1 MNGAAGGKGPSG
13 GAVTGVA
20 PSADTQRSATG
31 PTPARLTARQRR
43 LQLIQPADVT
53 RGFAAAVAESWRQH
67 RLEVIAVAL
76 LGVAGLIFPAPI
88 WLVGFLLWLV
98 GSALVLSSKLWSVG
112 EKWLTVPGLVVLVIA
127 GIAVAEAL
135 GGKRQDA
142 AAYGDEALTAAA
154 TLFKIAMLLAAVY
167 LGWRMQRGHR
177 AAPTPSW
184 ARRRRG

>member
-1 MNGAAGGKGPSG
+1 
-13 GAVTGVA
+13 VTGVV
-20 PSADTQRSATG
+20 PSSDTQRRAAV
-31 PTPARLTARQRR
+31 PTPARMTARQRR

-53 RGFAAAVAESWRQH
+53 KGFAAAVAEAWRQH
-67 RLEVIAVAL
+67 RMEVIAVAL
-76 LGVAGLIFPAPI
+76 LAIAGLIFPEPM

-98 GSALVLSSKLWSVG
+98 GSALVLSSKLWTVG

-135 GGKRQDA
+135 GGTRQDA

-177 AAPTPSW
+177 PPQTPSW
-184 ARRRRG
+184 ARRRRR

>member
-1 MNGAAGGKGPSG
+1 M
-13 GAVTGVA
+13 A
-20 PSADTQRSATG
+20 PPADAQRRSAV
-31 PTPARLTARQRR
+31 PTPARMTTARQRR

-53 RGFAAAVAESWRQH
+53 KGFAAAVAEAWRLH

-76 LGVAGLIFPAPI
+76 LGIAGLIFPAPI

-98 GSALVLSSKLWSVG
+98 GSALVLSSKVWTVG

-127 GIAVAEAL
+127 GIAVVEAL

-142 AAYGDEALTAAA
+142 AGYGDEALSAAA

-167 LGWRMQRGHR
+167 LGWRMQRGQR
-177 AAPTPSW
+177 APIVPSW
-184 ARRRRG
+184 RRRRRR